1 MDKYQLLE
9 VIGEGS
15 FGRVWKAEVKAKE
28 KEDRRRLVALK
39 FVQKIN
45 QSEAD
50 LQAIRKEWSILK
62 TLNHENIVTAI
73 EAFETKI
80 EAPSLVLVTE
90 FVDGGNLSVLMSQY
104 PKGLD
109 S

>member
-1 MDKYQLLE
+1 MDKYKLLE

-15 FGRVWKAEVKAKE
+15 FGRVWKAKE
-28 KEDRRRLVALK
+28 REDRRLVALK
-39 FVQKIN
+39 FVPKIN
-45 QSEAD
+45 QSEVD

-80 EAPSLVLVTE
+80 ETSKVPPSLVLVTE
-90 FVDGGNLSVLMSQY
+90 FVDGGNLAVLMSQY
-104 PKGLD
+104 PKGTVL
-109 S
+109 